1 MACREVKSTC
11 YLDLHKEQ
19 ARATCRSDGQQSR
32 GPPDP
37 PCVTQVLPAAVIGI
51 FFNTLV
57 VTVPRLVHVI
67 TFVHTANRLVKITP
81 VESPNFAH
89 HVVDEVVNPIL
100 VRSVDVS
107 VANQPAKRIVA
118 CCRFIYELD
127 EH

>member
-1 MACREVKSTC
+1 MRYSSSPSGCDRN
-11 YLDLHKEQ
+11 
-19 ARATCRSDGQQSR
+19 
-32 GPPDP
+32 
-37 PCVTQVLPAAVIGI
+37 

-67 TFVHTANRLVKITP
+67 AFVHIANRLVKITP

-89 HVVDEVVNPIL
+89 HVVNEVVMVLHFVEVIYPIV
-100 VRSVDVS
+100 VRSVDVL

-118 CCRFIYELD
+118 CCRFVYELD